1 MARRSN
7 FLASS
12 FRRYAKP
19 SEDSALCT
27 MGYDALKRI
36 KPYYAATT
44 CAAFRSSGASA
55 AGLDPGMPEQRRVA
69 ATLPARSRRMVTLP
83 PVFIQRRL
91 ESAFDVTLSWAV
103 MVAVRGAEPPV

>member
-1 MARRSN
+1 MHNGLR
-7 FLASS
+7 
-12 FRRYAKP
+12 
-19 SEDSALCT
+19 
-27 MGYDALKRI
+27 ALKRI

-55 AGLDPGMPEQRRVA
+55 AGLDPGMPEQGRVADAWICA

-91 ESAFDVTLSWAV
+91 ESACDVTLSWAV